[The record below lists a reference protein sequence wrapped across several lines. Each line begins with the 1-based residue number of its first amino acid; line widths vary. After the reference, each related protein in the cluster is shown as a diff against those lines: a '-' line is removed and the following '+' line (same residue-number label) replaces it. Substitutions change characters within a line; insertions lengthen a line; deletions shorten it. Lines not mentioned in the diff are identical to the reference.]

1 MTAPARPVTLPL
13 MTNDNTPPAGQDATY
28 EAIHE
33 TVERLRA
40 SGLNDALIATGL
52 LGEGL
57 FLRLIHEPDIG
68 KIHDEVETTLG
79 VIKEHISEDS

>member
-1 MTAPARPVTLPL
+1 M
-13 MTNDNTPPAGQDATY
+13 NTPPAGQGATY

-57 FLRLIHEPDIG
+57 FLRLIHEPDIE
-68 KIHDEVETTLG
+68 KIIEEVRETLRA
-79 VIKEHISEDS
+79 DDWFM

>member
-1 MTAPARPVTLPL
+1 
-13 MTNDNTPPAGQDATY
+13 MTNDKTPPAGQYATY

-33 TVERLRA
+33 AVERLRA

-57 FLRLIHEPDIG
+57 FLRLIHEPDVE
-68 KIHDEVETTLG
+68 KIMEEVEGTLG
-79 VIKEHISEDS
+79 VIKEHLKGEA